1 MSRPSKYEY
10 VMSVIRRRIDEGDY
24 LIRPIPGERK
34 IAEETGVSY
43 MTARRAVSELVKQNV
58 LVRNANGMLE
68 AGKPSA
74 SEANRLKVVLLY
86 PSFPSPHL
94 SHLRWIVG
102 DSLRDREF
110 VLRPVQYTHWNDPVV
125 NDAIQSADGT
135 IIIPTADP
143 IPDSILKN
151 CEKRKVV
158 LLDGDLSEEG
168 IPSIQLFPDAHVLRV
183 FDHLAQ
189 LGHKRI
195 DCVNA
200 QNRNR
205 EIDRRIA
212 LWRTWVGQ
220 HSFEGELLERTAPS
234 FSDPTPAAYDL
245 IAEKLRGGDM
255 RATALVCTTY
265 PAAVAAVRALWEHKI
280 IAGTVV
286 SVGAVNLENHARY
299 HCPSITGLEMPNLTE
314 VLNRCLDWFSTSDAW
329 KGSCRL
335 QPRSACFYAG
345 ESTGVMTKPLHS

>member
-1 MSRPSKYEY
+1 MSRPAKYEY

-68 AGKPSA
+68 AGKPSTRESA
-74 SEANRLKVVLLY
+74 QLKVVLLY

-94 SHLRWIVG
+94 SQLRWIVG
-102 DSLRDREF
+102 DAFRDRDF
-110 VLRPVQYTHWNDPVV
+110 VMRPVQYVHWNDPVV
-125 NDAIQSADGT
+125 NDAIQNADGV
-135 IIIPTADP
+135 IVIPTADR
-143 IPDSILKN
+143 IPDSVLKTF
-151 CEKRKVV
+151 EKRKVV
-158 LLDGDLSEEG
+158 VLDGDLSEEG
-168 IPSIQLFPDAHVLRV
+168 IPSIQLFPDSHVLRV
-183 FDHLAQ
+183 LDHLAQ

-212 LWRTWVGQ
+212 LWRGWLKQ
-220 HSFEGELLERTAPS
+220 HRFEGELLERAAPS
-234 FSDPTPAAYDL
+234 FTDPTPAAYEL
-245 IAEKLRGGDM
+245 IVDTLRAGEM
-255 RATALVCTTY
+255 NATALVCTTY
-265 PAAVAAVRALWEHKI
+265 PAAIAAIRALWEHKI
-280 IAGTVV
+280 TAGTIV
-286 SVGAVNLENHARY
+286 SVCAINLENHARY
-299 HCPSITGLEMPNLTE
+299 HCPSITGLEMPDLTE
-314 VLNRCLDWFSTSDAW
+314 VLNRCLDWFGNRESW
-329 KGSCRL
+329 VGSCRV

-345 ESTGVMTKPLHS
+345 ESTGVMTTPLHS